1 MLPAGRWDVLPGPRG
16 AARPSPRCVCVCRW
30 GVAVVGRTR
39 PVETE
44 QRFELKRCNDSDGS
58 SQRRAEQKELEKAC
72 ERRTA
77 LLVDTETTCRPDAEP
92 VRTSTCHQN
101 GPADPRGAALLRV
114 EEERAFGQG
123 GAPTA
128 DDRVPRTGQVDG
140 LDLRQLSLE
149 GDRERGRRK
158 ERNAGQTGAPA
169 ATPCRGVE
177 GTWAGSGRGGD
188 RGSPEAEVSCR
199 GHR

>member
-1 MLPAGRWDVLPGPRG
+1 M
-16 AARPSPRCVCVCRW
+16 
-30 GVAVVGRTR
+30 AVVGRTR

-101 GPADPRGAALLRV
+101 GPADPRGAALLRA

-123 GAPTA
+123 GRLPPMTVC
-128 DDRVPRTGQVDG
+128 REPGRWM
-140 LDLRQLSLE
+140 DLTS
-149 GDRERGRRK
+149 
-158 ERNAGQTGAPA
+158 
-169 ATPCRGVE
+169 
-177 GTWAGSGRGGD
+177 GS
-188 RGSPEAEVSCR
+188 
-199 GHR
+199 